1 MSEPDNINKT
11 IDDLCCGLKPCHR
24 LKNPLWRSLLWT
36 VIALSYVLSVALM
49 VGVQPNTL
57 ARLGQHHFVFEI
69 VLSFATGLTASLV
82 TFMLSV
88 PDSRGK
94 EWLYSIPA
102 TLFSVHMLWMLVRF
116 AMEGFGVVPSD
127 WFGHCWMDM
136 IMMAGV
142 PAALVLVLI
151 KRGATVRPRLLGLN
165 AVLAVASFSW
175 IGIRLICPFE
185 TIGKAYF
192 VNFLPYVV
200 VGVIIGF
207 VAKRLFRW

>member
-24 LKNPLWRSLLWT
+24 LKNPLWRSLLWA
-36 VIALSYVLSVALM
+36 VIALTYVISVALM

-57 ARLGQHHFVFEI
+57 ARLSQHHFVFEI
-69 VLSFATGLTASLV
+69 ALSFATGLTASLV

-88 PDSRGK
+88 PDARGK

-116 AMEGFGVVPSD
+116 ATEGFGVVPSD
-127 WFGHCWMDM
+127 WFSHCWMDT

-142 PAALVLVLI
+142 PAALVLILI

-175 IGIRLICPFE
+175 IGMRLICPFE
-185 TIGKAYF
+185 DRKS
-192 VNFLPYVV
+192 VV
-200 VGVIIGF
+200 
-207 VAKRLFRW
+207 